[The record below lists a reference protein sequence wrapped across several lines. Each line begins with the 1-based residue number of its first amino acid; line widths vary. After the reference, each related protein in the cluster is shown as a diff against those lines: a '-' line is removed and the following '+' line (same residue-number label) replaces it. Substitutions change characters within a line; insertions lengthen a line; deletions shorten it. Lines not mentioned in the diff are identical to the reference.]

1 MFVVFGVF
9 SLLSTESF
17 HSMSNAAFT
26 VDLNHIKYVPNDATA
41 IIDILCSD
49 RPKDA
54 TLELTFEC
62 VSTTYNTPN
71 GESFHTVVVE
81 LPVNTTEATYEP
93 SVNIQEYLGT
103 DNVFLFDEQY
113 RLKSGKVKGSDTD
126 TVTIAA
132 NQKTFSFDRTYQQTV
147 KNSFN
152 EPEVTLIFEDYVSS
166 ADTVF
171 VATFAPVDR
180 TSTIPVK
187 LKFTLKKDALIT
199 EKVDVTFAATGTD
212 SVFALNCRYELV
224 DVAKESAP
232 TVPLAFDIE
241 AKDIVKVEDPEF
253 QLVIETINQDRA
265 VLYLTRDFAGEAIG
279 LNSINITHSAESKYT
294 WEENTNGCPI
304 GVFKCALLN
313 VYMELKDTL
322 IPFAEDDPD
331 TPPALHFVI
340 GAKYGLT
347 FTTPIT
353 DWTHPD
359 DFTVPNP
366 ASIFLRNAEAHLGR
380 TTPGPDGNAERL
392 SILIEGSGLV
402 HPKEKEV
409 ATLTL
414 KHEDPKFDLV
424 MKSGVNKTVEF
435 GFANTEHQLI
445 VDWTQAKYKVPYN
458 HSYALTVEIGSAKS
472 NTITVHMSGSK
483 TVSALIAALL
493 AVLALIL

>member
-1 MFVVFGVF
+1 
-9 SLLSTESF
+9 
-17 HSMSNAAFT
+17 MSNAPFT
-26 VDLNHIKYVPNDATA
+26 ISYDGFKYVPNDATA
-41 IIDILCSD
+41 VILFDCSIHTGA
-49 RPKDA
+49 A

-62 VSTTYNTPN
+62 VSPTYKVP
-71 GESFHTVVVE
+71 GSASFHTVVVE
-81 LPVNTTEATYEP
+81 LPVNDSTDNYEL
-93 SVNIQEYLGT
+93 SVQVQEYLGT
-103 DNVFLFDEQY
+103 DNVFLFDEEY
-113 RLKSGKVKGSDTD
+113 KLKSGKVKGSDTD

-132 NQKTFSFDRTYQQTV
+132 NQKTFSFIRFYEKRIARTFDGTS
-147 KNSFN
+147 K
-152 EPEVTLIFEDYVSS
+152 VTLNGFDYPPS

-187 LKFTLKKDALIT
+187 LKFTLKKDQTTT
-199 EKVDVTFAATGTD
+199 EEVDVTFAATGTD
-212 SVFALNCRYELV
+212 AVFALNCRYELV
-224 DVAKESAP
+224 DLAKDSAP
-232 TVPLAFDIE
+232 TVPIASRFNTLN
-241 AKDIVKVEDPEF
+241 IVKVEEPEF
-253 QLVIETINQDRA
+253 KLVIETVNQDKA

-359 DFTVPNP
+359 DFTVPDP

-392 SILIEGSGLV
+392 SILIQGSGLV

-409 ATLTL
+409 ATLNL
-414 KHEDPKFDLV
+414 KHEDPKFDLTL
-424 MKSGVNKTVEF
+424 KSGVNKTVEF